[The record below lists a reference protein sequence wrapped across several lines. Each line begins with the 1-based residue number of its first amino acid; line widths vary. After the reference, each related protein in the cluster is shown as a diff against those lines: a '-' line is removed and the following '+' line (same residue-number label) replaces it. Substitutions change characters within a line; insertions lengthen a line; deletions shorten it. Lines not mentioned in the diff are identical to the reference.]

1 MPSFLKDLR
10 DLRRRSKGSFKTSDT
25 NGSSGNTSSNDG
37 GSDDQPQVNQSS
49 STLNSFVDKQSPPT
63 TLSSQKSRSS
73 GHLPRLSN
81 GTKTPPLTTDR
92 PRLPSSHSQ
101 RYSLVGTNS
110 QNGDLPK
117 QIPATSPLAPRVVS
131 VSDGSWVHQK
141 VLLIYGEAADLQRP
155 TDGTLNVVHHCDG
168 FPQTQWPVCDSHWK
182 ALVHLQPGPNKLR

>member
-1 MPSFLKDLR
+1 MHTRTKRCSTLGAHPKPLLLAVSAMPSFLKDLR

-49 STLNSFVDKQSPPT
+49 STLNSFFDKQSPPT

-101 RYSLVGTNS
+101 RYSLVGTNG

-131 VSDGSWVHQK
+131 VSDGSWVSCSF
-141 VLLIYGEAADLQRP
+141 A
-155 TDGTLNVVHHCDG
+155 VVRHS
-168 FPQTQWPVCDSHWK
+168 VC
-182 ALVHLQPGPNKLR
+182 